1 MHAARIPPV
10 DAAPATITTV
20 LSMHAGHICPS
31 SELLIGRNRCGRR
44 HLPRMQRR
52 SCPASRVYIWPHRI
66 PSSLPPSESLAT
78 LKQLPQACQR
88 LGEEVPF
95 APRDKPDGTRYSPK
109 ASAPFPSDRL
119 SASAAPAHPAFLSPD
134 RPALHP
140 RAPTLCR
147 RRPKVPARARPP
159 LNP

>member
-1 MHAARIPPV
+1 MPGLSRIHLASSDPV
-10 DAAPATITTV
+10 IAAAP
-20 LSMHAGHICPS
+20 
-31 SELLIGRNRCGRR
+31 
-44 HLPRMQRR
+44 Q
-52 SCPASRVYIWPHRI
+52 
-66 PSSLPPSESLAT
+66 SLAT

-109 ASAPFPSDRL
+109 ANAPFPSDRL
-119 SASAAPAHPAFLSPD
+119 SASTAPAHPAFLSPD

-147 RRPKVPARARPP
+147 RRPKSSCKGTASAES
-159 LNP
+159 LSG

>member
-1 MHAARIPPV
+1 MGVVDGISLECIGAHGRPLACTSGSSVPVIAAIV
-10 DAAPATITTV
+10 ATAP
-20 LSMHAGHICPS
+20 
-31 SELLIGRNRCGRR
+31 
-44 HLPRMQRR
+44 Q
-52 SCPASRVYIWPHRI
+52 
-66 PSSLPPSESLAT
+66 SLAT
-78 LKQLPQACQR
+78 LKQLPQACLR

-95 APRDKPDGTRYSPK
+95 VPHDKPDGTRYSPK

-119 SASAAPAHPAFLSPD
+119 SASTAPAHPAFLSPD

-147 RRPKVPARARPP
+147 RRPKVPARPRPR